1 MSKIID
7 GIIGHAIGDAM
18 GVPIEGHS
26 RGRLLEKPVTK
37 MMDSL
42 RGNKGTWSD
51 DTSMTIA
58 TMDSYIN
65 SKKWDYDDIMHNFIS
80 WLNNGKYTAAGKPIG
95 VGRTCLTAIKQYYNG
110 NTSALESGLDAIDSN
125 GNGSLMRMYP
135 VAYYC
140 YYKKLNN
147 NDIYDLVKNI
157 SSLTHRHE
165 VSILGC
171 YIYTLFVIRLL
182 KGIDKYKAYK
192 EIKEEDYSM
201 FSNESLLIYKRIL
214 KDDLNTL
221 FIDDIRSTG
230 YVVDTLEASLWVLLK
245 SNSYKDSIVGSI
257 NLGNDTDTIGAI
269 TGSMSGIIYG
279 YDNIPKDWLDS
290 LIKKDYII
298 DLCNKYEKEL

>member
-7 GIIGHAIGDAM
+7 GVIGHVIGDAM

-42 RGNKGTWSD
+42 RGEKGTWSD
-51 DTSMTIA
+51 DTSMTLA
-58 TMDSYIN
+58 TIDSYIN
-65 SKKWDYDDIMHNFIS
+65 SHKWDYDDIMNKYID
-80 WLNNGKYTAAGKPIG
+80 WLNSSKYTAAGKPIG

-245 SNSYKDSIVGSI
+245 SNSYKDSIIGSI
-257 NLGNDTDTIGAI
+257 NLGNDADTIGAI

>member
-7 GIIGHAIGDAM
+7 GIIGHAIGDVM

-80 WLNNGKYTAAGKPIG
+80 WLNNGKYTADGKPIG

-140 YYKKLNN
+140 YSKKLNN
-147 NDIYDLVKNI
+147 KEIYDLVKSI

-171 YIYTLFVIRLL
+171 YIYTLFVIKLL
-182 KGIDKYKAYK
+182 NGKDKNEAYK
-192 EIKEEDYSM
+192 ELREEDYSM
-201 FSNESLLIYKRIL
+201 FSNESLFIYKRVL

-245 SNSYKDSIVGSI
+245 SNSYRESIIGSI

-269 TGSMSGIIYG
+269 TGSMSGVIYG
-279 YDNIPKDWLDS
+279 YDSIPKEWLNY
-290 LIKKDYII
+290 LIRKDYII

>member
-7 GIIGHAIGDAM
+7 GVIGHVIGDAM
-18 GVPIEGHS
+18 GVPIEGYS

-80 WLNNGKYTAAGKPIG
+80 WLNNGKYTADGKPIG
-95 VGRTCLTAIKQYYNG
+95 VGRTCLTAIKHYYNG

-201 FSNESLLIYKRIL
+201 FSNESLLIYKRII

-245 SNSYKDSIVGSI
+245 SNSYKDSIIGSI